1 MKYLKF
7 ALINLVVFGF
17 LFFALSLLFPSRVVT
32 SKTIA
37 ILAKPNQVVQ
47 VIKQTTLWKTW
58 NLMAKDNQTTAQV
71 KTISGDSMLAVS
83 LIRDGRELENHFNI
97 QLLPGDSC
105 LVNYSLL
112 QQLPWYKP
120 WVKMA
125 ALFTEGKYNQPVDQ
139 SLTNLKLYIEHP
151 QGQ

>member
-37 ILAKPNQVVQ
+37 ILAKPNQVAQ
-47 VIKQTTLWKTW
+47 VIKQTSLWKTW

-71 KTISGDSMLAVS
+71 KNISGDSMLAVS